1 MEARFTSRDP
11 DWLPATSR
19 RWRSVL
25 AGLISLALVLS
36 FFHGWPFDGEDDTAA
51 ISIALTVD
59 DFAGK
64 TPADPASLHGDHCL
78 THVSSVAAQDAGIT
92 IGCVAHGY
100 RVVSLRSPE
109 AVDLVSAF
117 KPPRA

>member
-64 TPADPASLHGDHCL
+64 TPADPASLDDLFGNGAPALRKLIDQL
-78 THVSSVAAQDAGIT
+78 IPAPLS
-92 IGCVAHGY
+92 AH
-100 RVVSLRSPE
+100 RRN
-109 AVDLVSAF
+109 
-117 KPPRA
+117 RAMSRRRHY